1 MCFFQFKDFLTNL
14 FIKKVDKKQLL
25 KFQKFDKL
33 ESLKVKMQKGETLN
47 FKGFA
52 PILVNSFLPF
62 GIIALVAMLVL
73 PLPVALLDTFFV
85 LNITLSLLI
94 LMVALHTQRPLDFSS
109 FPNLLLIATV
119 LRLGLNVASTRIVL
133 KDGHTGPD
141 AAGKVIEAFGEFIVS
156 GNYAVGLFVFSILV
170 IINLV
175 VITKGAG
182 RVSEVSARFTLDA
195 LPGKQMAIDADL
207 NAGILTPEEAKD
219 RRAEVS
225 KEADFYGSMDG
236 ASKFVKGDAIAGILI
251 LIVNVV
257 GGLIIGLIQHN
268 LAIGQ
273 AAEAYILLAIG
284 DGLVAQIPSLLLS
297 IATAIIVTRV
307 SSAHNMSEHIS
318 KQVNLSA
325 AWIPTSLVILA
336 LGLVPGMPNKLFI
349 MFAAFAA
356 GLAFLSK
363 RRELA
368 APADEGEEEEADNA
382 DKENEF
388 DVKAV
393 KDDAKISLNIGF
405 GLVSLVSQSDESSLV
420 PSITKLRKET
430 SKRLG
435 FVVPG
440 IRIRDDI
447 DLEPA
452 QYQIKIGEKIVA
464 DDTVYYDKIL
474 AIPGDN
480 VQLDL
485 NGTKVKE
492 PAFGVDAIW
501 IEPELD
507 KDAQSKGYVT
517 IDPTSVL
524 ITHVGQILT
533 NSAAELL
540 GQDEVQELLDDLE
553 TSQPNLV
560 QTVVPKI
567 IPLHQLTKIL
577 QNLLKEAVP
586 ISDLNVVISELAT
599 LNTQKMSNDDISEAI
614 RPKLIPLLIQKLTKF
629 KETLP
634 LLTLAPDLEQLILTS
649 VRQNPEEK
657 MLLLDGSLA
666 KNILSNVNDA
676 SEALSRENKAV
687 FLIVAPQIR
696 RHVANFI
703 RSQLPA
709 VNVLSFTEL
718 PENRNVE
725 IAYTIGGEN
734 VSSEQ

>member
-1 MCFFQFKDFLTNL
+1 MEKA
-14 FIKKVDKKQLL
+14 
-25 KFQKFDKL
+25 
-33 ESLKVKMQKGETLN
+33 STLN
-47 FKGFA
+47 LKSFA
-52 PILVNSFLPF
+52 PNLVNSFLPF

-141 AAGKVIEAFGEFIVS
+141 AAGQVIEAFGEFIVS
-156 GNYAVGLFVFSILV
+156 GNYAVGIFVFSILV

-219 RRAEVS
+219 RRAEVA

-257 GGLIIGLIQHN
+257 GGLIIGLLQHN
-268 LAIGQ
+268 LPIGE
-273 AAEAYILLAIG
+273 AAQSYLLLAIG

-318 KQVNLSA
+318 KQVNLSS
-325 AWIPTSLVILA
+325 AWIPTSLVVLA

-349 MFAAFAA
+349 LFAALAA
-356 GLAFLSK
+356 GLAYLS
-363 RRELA
+363 RRKEMTNQEDK
-368 APADEGEEEEADNA
+368 DESDETKDEET
-382 DKENEF
+382 ENDF

-393 KDDAKISLNIGF
+393 KDDSKISLNIGF

-435 FVVPG
+435 FVIPG

-464 DDTVYYDKIL
+464 DDVVYYDKIL
-474 AIPGDN
+474 AIPGDD
-480 VQLDL
+480 VTLEL
-485 NGTKVKE
+485 NGIKVKE
-492 PAFGVDAIW
+492 PAFGVEAIW

-517 IDPTSVL
+517 VDPTSVL

-533 NSAAELL
+533 NSASELL
-540 GQDEVQELLDDLE
+540 GQDEVQALLDDLE
-553 TSQPNLV
+553 LSQPNLV

-586 ISDLNVVISELAT
+586 ISDLHVVISELAAI
-599 LNTQKMSNDDISEAI
+599 NTQKMSNDDISEAI
-614 RPKLIPLLIQKLTKF
+614 RPKLVPLLIQRLTKF

-649 VRQNPEEK
+649 VRQNPDEK

-666 KNILSNVNDA
+666 KNILSNVNEA
-676 SEALSRENKAV
+676 SETLSRDNKAV

-703 RSQLPA
+703 RSQLPS

-718 PENRNVE
+718 PENRSVE
-725 IAYTIGGEN
+725 IAYTIGGE
-734 VSSEQ
+734 SEQEE

>member
-1 MCFFQFKDFLTNL
+1 MEKTNT
-14 FIKKVDKKQLL
+14 L
-25 KFQKFDKL
+25 K
-33 ESLKVKMQKGETLN
+33 
-47 FKGFA
+47 FKGFT
-52 PILVNSFLPF
+52 PNLVNSFLPF

-156 GNYAVGLFVFSILV
+156 GNYAVGIFVFTILV

-207 NAGILTPEEAKD
+207 NAGILTPEEAKE
-219 RRAEVS
+219 RRAEVA

-251 LIVNVV
+251 LVVNVV
-257 GGLIIGLIQHN
+257 GGLIIGLLQHD

-318 KQVNLSA
+318 RQVNLSA
-325 AWIPTSLVILA
+325 AWLPTSLVVLA

-349 MFAAFAA
+349 LFAALAA

-363 RRELA
+363 RKELKM
-368 APADEGEEEEADNA
+368 PESEEEADEEEDENA
-382 DKENEF
+382 NDF

-405 GLVSLVSQSDESSLV
+405 GLVSLVSQSDENSLV

-435 FVVPG
+435 FVIPG

-447 DLEPA
+447 DLEPS

-474 AIPGDN
+474 AIPGDD

-485 NGTKVKE
+485 NGIKVKE

-524 ITHVGQILT
+524 ITHVGQILM
-533 NSAAELL
+533 NSAGELL
-540 GQDEVQELLDDLE
+540 GQDEVQALLDELE

-560 QTVVPKI
+560 QTVIPKI

-586 ISDLNVVISELAT
+586 ISDLHVVISELSAI
-599 LNTQKMSNDDISEAI
+599 NVQKMSNDDISEAI
-614 RPKLIPLLIQKLTKF
+614 RPKLVPLLIQRLTKF

-634 LLTLAPDLEQLILTS
+634 LLTLAPELEQLILTS
-649 VRQNPEEK
+649 VRQNPDEK
-657 MLLLDGSLA
+657 MLLLDGTLA
-666 KNILSNVNDA
+666 KNILSNINEA
-676 SEALSRENKAV
+676 SEALSKENKAV

-696 RHVANFI
+696 RHVANFV
-703 RSQLPA
+703 RSQLSSI
-709 VNVLSFTEL
+709 NVLSFTEL
-718 PENRNVE
+718 PENRSVE
-725 IAYTIGGEN
+725 IAYTIGGDTEAD
-734 VSSEQ
+734 EQVTNGDQ

>member
-1 MCFFQFKDFLTNL
+1 MQETQS
-14 FIKKVDKKQLL
+14 ITL
-25 KFQKFDKL
+25 K
-33 ESLKVKMQKGETLN
+33 GIGPN
-47 FKGFA
+47 F
-52 PILVNSFLPF
+52 VNSLLPF

-73 PLPVALLDTFFV
+73 PLPIALLDTFFV

-94 LMVALHTQRPLDFSS
+94 LMVAMHTHRPLDFSS

-141 AAGKVIEAFGEFIVS
+141 AAGQVIEAFGEFIVS
-156 GNYAVGLFVFSILV
+156 GNYAVGLFVFAILV

-182 RVSEVSARFTLDA
+182 RVSEVAARFTLDA

-207 NAGILTPEEAKD
+207 NAGILTPEEAKE
-219 RRAEVS
+219 RRAEVA

-236 ASKFVKGDAIAGILI
+236 ASKFVKGDAIAGLLI
-251 LIVNVV
+251 LLVNVV
-257 GGLIIGLIQHN
+257 GGLIIGLLQHN
-268 LAIGQ
+268 LSVGQ
-273 AAEAYILLAIG
+273 AAESYILLAIG
-284 DGLVAQIPSLLLS
+284 DGLVAAIPSLLLS

-307 SSAHNMSEHIS
+307 SSAQNMSEHIS
-318 KQVNLSA
+318 KQINLSA

-349 MFAAFAA
+349 LFAALAA
-356 GLAFLSK
+356 GLAFFSR

-368 APADEGEEEEADNA
+368 APSDEDEQEDQEAEENDN
-382 DKENEF
+382 DF
-388 DVKAV
+388 DVSSV

-405 GLVSLVSQSDESSLV
+405 GLVTLVSQSDENSLV
-420 PSITKLRKET
+420 PSVTKLRKET

-447 DLEPA
+447 DLEPS

-480 VQLDL
+480 VQFEL
-485 NGTKVKE
+485 NGIKVKE

-524 ITHVGQILT
+524 ITHVGQILM
-533 NSAAELL
+533 NSASELL
-540 GQDEVQELLDDLE
+540 GQDEVQALLDDLE
-553 TSQPNLV
+553 LSQPNLV

-567 IPLHQLTKIL
+567 VPLHQLTKIL
-577 QNLLKEAVP
+577 QNLLREAVP
-586 ISDLNVVISELAT
+586 ISDLHVVISELAV
-599 LNTQKMSNDDISEAI
+599 LNVQKMANDDISEAI
-614 RPKLIPLLIQKLTKF
+614 RPKLVPLLIQRLTKF

-634 LLTLAPDLEQLILTS
+634 LLTLAPDLEQLIVTS
-649 VRQNPEEK
+649 VRQNPDEK
-657 MLLLDGSLA
+657 MLLLDGALA
-666 KNILSNVNDA
+666 KRILSNVNDA
-676 SEALSRENKAV
+676 SEALSREDKAV

-696 RHVANFI
+696 RHVANFV
-703 RSQLPA
+703 RAQLPS

-718 PENRNVE
+718 PENRSVE
-725 IAYTIGGEN
+725 IAFTIGGEEEN
-734 VSSEQ
+734 DE

>member
-1 MCFFQFKDFLTNL
+1 MEKA
-14 FIKKVDKKQLL
+14 
-25 KFQKFDKL
+25 
-33 ESLKVKMQKGETLN
+33 STLN
-47 FKGFA
+47 LKSLA
-52 PILVNSFLPF
+52 PNLVNSFLPF

-141 AAGKVIEAFGEFIVS
+141 AAGQVIEAFGEFIVS
-156 GNYAVGLFVFSILV
+156 GNYAVGIFVFSILV

-219 RRAEVS
+219 RRAEVA

-257 GGLIIGLIQHN
+257 GGLIIGLLQHN
-268 LAIGQ
+268 LPIGE
-273 AAEAYILLAIG
+273 AAQSYLLLAIG

-318 KQVNLSA
+318 KQVNLSS
-325 AWIPTSLVILA
+325 AWIPTSLVVLA

-349 MFAAFAA
+349 LFAALAA
-356 GLAFLSK
+356 GLAYLS
-363 RRELA
+363 RRKEMTTQEDKDVS
-368 APADEGEEEEADNA
+368 DETKDEET
-382 DKENEF
+382 ENDF

-393 KDDAKISLNIGF
+393 KDDSKISLNIGF

-435 FVVPG
+435 FVIPG

-464 DDTVYYDKIL
+464 DDVVYYDKIL
-474 AIPGDN
+474 AIPGDD
-480 VQLDL
+480 VTLEL
-485 NGTKVKE
+485 NGIKVKE

-517 IDPTSVL
+517 VDPTSVL

-533 NSAAELL
+533 NSASELL
-540 GQDEVQELLDDLE
+540 GQDEVQALLDDLE
-553 TSQPNLV
+553 LSQPNLV

-586 ISDLNVVISELAT
+586 ISDLHVVISELAAI
-599 LNTQKMSNDDISEAI
+599 NTQKMSNDDISEAI
-614 RPKLIPLLIQKLTKF
+614 RPKLVPLLIQRLTKF

-649 VRQNPEEK
+649 VRQNPDEK

-666 KNILSNVNDA
+666 KNILSNVNEA
-676 SEALSRENKAV
+676 SETLSRDNKAV

-703 RSQLPA
+703 RSQLPS

-718 PENRNVE
+718 PENRSVE
-725 IAYTIGGEN
+725 IAYTIGGE
-734 VSSEQ
+734 SEQEE

>member
-1 MCFFQFKDFLTNL
+1 MEKANTFK
-14 FIKKVDKKQLL
+14 
-25 KFQKFDKL
+25 
-33 ESLKVKMQKGETLN
+33 
-47 FKGFA
+47 FKGFS
-52 PILVNSFLPF
+52 PNLVNSFLPF

-156 GNYAVGLFVFSILV
+156 GNYAVGIFVFTILV

-207 NAGILTPEEAKD
+207 NAGILTPEEAKE

-251 LIVNVV
+251 LVVNVV
-257 GGLIIGLIQHN
+257 GGLIIGLLQHQ
-268 LAIGQ
+268 LAVGE

-284 DGLVAQIPSLLLS
+284 DGLVAAIPSLLLS

-318 KQVNLSA
+318 RQVNLSA
-325 AWIPTSLVILA
+325 AWVPTSLVILA
-336 LGLVPGMPNKLFI
+336 LGLVPGMPNTLFI
-349 MFAAFAA
+349 FFAALTA
-356 GLAFLSK
+356 GFAFLSK
-363 RRELA
+363 RKESNA
-368 APADEGEEEEADNA
+368 SETEEEVNEESE
-382 DKENEF
+382 ENENDF

-405 GLVSLVSQSDESSLV
+405 GLVSLVSQSDENSLV

-435 FVVPG
+435 FVIPG

-447 DLEPA
+447 DLEPS

-464 DDTVYYDKIL
+464 DDAVFYDKIL
-474 AIPGDN
+474 AIPGDD

-485 NGTKVKE
+485 NGIKVKE

-507 KDAQSKGYVT
+507 QDAQSKGYVT

-524 ITHVGQILT
+524 ITHVGQILM
-533 NSAAELL
+533 NNAGELL
-540 GQDEVQELLDDLE
+540 GQDEVQALLDELE
-553 TSQPNLV
+553 ISQPNLV
-560 QTVVPKI
+560 QTVIPKI

-577 QNLLKEAVP
+577 QNLLNEAVP
-586 ISDLNVVISELAT
+586 ISDLHVVISELSAI
-599 LNTQKMSNDDISEAI
+599 NVQKMSNDDISEAI
-614 RPKLIPLLIQKLTKF
+614 RPKLVPLLIQRLTKF

-634 LLTLAPDLEQLILTS
+634 LLTLAPELEQLILTS
-649 VRQNPEEK
+649 VRQNPDEK
-657 MLLLDGSLA
+657 MLLLDGALA
-666 KNILSNVNDA
+666 KNILSNINEA
-676 SEALSRENKAV
+676 SEALSKENKAV

-696 RHVANFI
+696 RHVANFV
-703 RSQLPA
+703 RSQLSA
-709 VNVLSFTEL
+709 INVLSFTEL
-718 PENRNVE
+718 PENRSVE
-725 IAYTIGGEN
+725 IAYTIGGDTEAD
-734 VSSEQ
+734 E

>member
-1 MCFFQFKDFLTNL
+1 M
-14 FIKKVDKKQLL
+14 
-25 KFQKFDKL
+25 
-33 ESLKVKMQKGETLN
+33 
-47 FKGFA
+47 
-52 PILVNSFLPF
+52 
-62 GIIALVAMLVL
+62 
-73 PLPVALLDTFFV
+73 
-85 LNITLSLLI
+85 
-94 LMVALHTQRPLDFSS
+94 
-109 FPNLLLIATV
+109 
-119 LRLGLNVASTRIVL
+119 
-133 KDGHTGPD
+133 
-141 AAGKVIEAFGEFIVS
+141 S
-156 GNYAVGLFVFSILV
+156 GNYAVGIFVFTILV

-207 NAGILTPEEAKD
+207 NAGILTPDEAKE

-251 LIVNVV
+251 LVVNVV
-257 GGLIIGLIQHN
+257 GGLIIGLIQHE
-268 LAIGQ
+268 LPIGQ
-273 AAEAYILLAIG
+273 AAEAYLLLAIG

-349 MFAAFAA
+349 FFAVLAA

-363 RRELA
+363 RKELN
-368 APADEGEEEEADNA
+368 PAKPEEAIEEEDEDN
-382 DKENEF
+382 ENDF

-405 GLVSLVSQSDESSLV
+405 GLVSLVSQSDENSLV

-435 FVVPG
+435 FVIPG

-447 DLEPA
+447 DLEPS

-474 AIPGDN
+474 AIPGDD

-485 NGTKVKE
+485 NGIKVKE

-524 ITHVGQILT
+524 ITHVGQILM
-533 NSAAELL
+533 NSAGELL
-540 GQDEVQELLDDLE
+540 GQDEVQALLDELE

-586 ISDLNVVISELAT
+586 ISDLHVVISELSAI
-599 LNTQKMSNDDISEAI
+599 NVQKMSNDDISEAI
-614 RPKLIPLLIQKLTKF
+614 RPKLVPLLIQRLTKF

-634 LLTLAPDLEQLILTS
+634 LLTLAPELEQLILTS
-649 VRQNPEEK
+649 VRQNPDEK
-657 MLLLDGSLA
+657 MLLLDGTLA
-666 KNILSNVNDA
+666 KNILSNINEA
-676 SEALSRENKAV
+676 SEALSRDNKAV

-696 RHVANFI
+696 RHVANFV
-703 RSQLPA
+703 RSQLPTI
-709 VNVLSFTEL
+709 NVLSFTEL
-718 PENRNVE
+718 PENRSVE
-725 IAYTIGGEN
+725 IAFTIGGETEADETDKN
-734 VSSEQ
+734 GGS

>member
-1 MCFFQFKDFLTNL
+1 ME
-14 FIKKVDKKQLL
+14 KV
-25 KFQKFDKL
+25 
-33 ESLKVKMQKGETLN
+33 STLN
-47 FKGFA
+47 LKSLA
-52 PILVNSFLPF
+52 PNLVNSFLPF

-141 AAGKVIEAFGEFIVS
+141 AAGQVIEAFGEFIVS
-156 GNYAVGLFVFSILV
+156 GNYAVGIFVFSILV

-219 RRAEVS
+219 RRAEVA

-257 GGLIIGLIQHN
+257 GGLIIGLLQHN
-268 LAIGQ
+268 LPIGE
-273 AAEAYILLAIG
+273 AAQSYLLLAIG

-318 KQVNLSA
+318 KQVNLSS
-325 AWIPTSLVILA
+325 AWIPSSLVVLA

-349 MFAAFAA
+349 LFAALAA
-356 GLAFLSK
+356 GLAYLS
-363 RRELA
+363 RRKEMTTQEDKDVS
-368 APADEGEEEEADNA
+368 DETKDEET
-382 DKENEF
+382 ENDF

-393 KDDAKISLNIGF
+393 KDDSKISLNIGF

-435 FVVPG
+435 FVIPG

-464 DDTVYYDKIL
+464 DDVVYYDKIL
-474 AIPGDN
+474 AIPGDD
-480 VQLDL
+480 VTLEL
-485 NGTKVKE
+485 NGIKVKE

-517 IDPTSVL
+517 VDPTSVL

-533 NSAAELL
+533 NSASELL
-540 GQDEVQELLDDLE
+540 GQDEVQALLDDLE
-553 TSQPNLV
+553 LSQPNLV

-586 ISDLNVVISELAT
+586 ISDLHVVISELAAI
-599 LNTQKMSNDDISEAI
+599 NTQKMSNDDISEAI
-614 RPKLIPLLIQKLTKF
+614 RPKLVPLLIQRLTKF

-649 VRQNPEEK
+649 VRQNPDEK

-666 KNILSNVNDA
+666 KNILSNVNEA
-676 SEALSRENKAV
+676 SETLSRDNKAV

-703 RSQLPA
+703 RSQLPS

-718 PENRNVE
+718 PENRSVE
-725 IAYTIGGEN
+725 IAYTIGGE
-734 VSSEQ
+734 SEQEE

>member
-1 MCFFQFKDFLTNL
+1 
-14 FIKKVDKKQLL
+14 
-25 KFQKFDKL
+25 
-33 ESLKVKMQKGETLN
+33 MQNAETLN
-47 FKGFA
+47 VK
-52 PILVNSFLPF
+52 PLKLNLVNYFLPF
-62 GIIALVAMLVL
+62 GIIALVAMLVI

-219 RRAEVS
+219 RRAEVA

-251 LIVNVV
+251 LLVNVI
-257 GGLIIGLIQHN
+257 GGLIIGLLQHN
-268 LAIGQ
+268 LPIAQ

-318 KQVNLSA
+318 KQINLSA
-325 AWIPTSLVILA
+325 AWIPTALVVLV
-336 LGLVPGMPNKLFI
+336 LGLIPGMPNQLFI
-349 MFAAFAA
+349 FFAALAA
-356 GLAFLSK
+356 GLAYFS
-363 RRELA
+363 RRKELLT
-368 APADEGEEEEADNA
+368 PADEEEEETTEADSA
-382 DKENEF
+382 DSEF
-388 DVKAV
+388 DVSSV

-405 GLVSLVSQSDESSLV
+405 GLVSLVSQSDDSSLV

-447 DLEPA
+447 DLEPS

-464 DDTVYYDKIL
+464 DDVVYYDKIL
-474 AIPGDN
+474 AIPGDS
-480 VQLDL
+480 VQLEL
-485 NGTKVKE
+485 NGVKVKE
-492 PAFGVDAIW
+492 PAFGVDAVW

-524 ITHVGQILT
+524 ITHVGQILM
-533 NSAAELL
+533 NNASELL
-540 GQDEVQELLDDLE
+540 GQDEVQALLDNLE
-553 TSQPNLV
+553 KSQPNLV
-560 QTVVPKI
+560 QTVIPKI
-567 IPLHQLTKIL
+567 VPLHQITKIL

-586 ISDLNVVISELAT
+586 ISDLHVVVSELAV
-599 LNTQKMSNDDISEAI
+599 LNVQKMTNDDISEAI
-614 RPKLIPLLIQKLTKF
+614 RPKLVPLLIQRLTKF
-629 KETLP
+629 KETIP

-649 VRQNPEEK
+649 VRQNPDEK
-657 MLLLDGSLA
+657 MLLLDGALA
-666 KNILSNVNDA
+666 KTILSSVNDA
-676 SEALSRENKAV
+676 SESLSRDNKAV

-696 RHVANFI
+696 RHVAHFI
-703 RSQLPA
+703 RSQLPS

-718 PENRNVE
+718 PENRSVE
-725 IAYTIGGEN
+725 IAFTIGGEEK
-734 VSSEQ
+734 VDE